1 MSSLKE
7 NANAYEAKRTLNIAD
22 LDKVDLS
29 FPMEDRS
36 GTDSEGK
43 EFSYHVMI
51 ANDIEY
57 RVPNSVLEE
66 IQKILKLKPEAKF
79 VKVSKKGSGLNTS
92 YSVEYIED
100 KSDKTLPA

>member
-1 MSSLKE
+1 MSSLKDT
-7 NANAYEAKRTLNIAD
+7 ANAYEQKRTLNIAD

-29 FPMEDRS
+29 FPIEDRS

-43 EFSYHVMI
+43 TFNYKVMI
-51 ANDIEY
+51 ANEIEY
-57 RVPNSVLEE
+57 RTPNTVLEE

-92 YSVEYIED
+92 YSVEFLE
-100 KSDKTLPA
+100 